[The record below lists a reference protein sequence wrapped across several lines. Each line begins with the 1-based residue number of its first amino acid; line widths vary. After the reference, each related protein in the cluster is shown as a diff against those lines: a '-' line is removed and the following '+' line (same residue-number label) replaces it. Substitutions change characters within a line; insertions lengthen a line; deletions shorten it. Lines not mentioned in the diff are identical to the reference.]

1 MRIDVKSVSVKNF
14 LSYGNSNNTYDFEN
28 GLDIIIASN
37 GAGKSSITLDALMFG
52 FFGKPYRK
60 IKLNSLQN
68 QINKKDLLVKIIFNK
83 NDDQYEIHRGLNPSI
98 FKIFKN
104 DVLID
109 ELANTRDYQKMLE
122 ETIIETSEK
131 TFRNLIVLGG
141 VGITSGFMD
150 LSASEKEELVSNIID
165 IKLINQLI
173 EKIKEKTQS
182 LKTQKTELSYKVN
195 LISDVLKTDIE
206 RYKTLSENN
215 TKENHEQEIKELETE
230 LTKLSDILVEIDD
243 INSKLEKAENSE
255 LKLKQIIND
264 SNNKISIFKNSKFVC
279 EKCGFENNKSGI
291 NYEETQANLAKAQ
304 DNLDILKSK
313 IDILRNKK
321 DDLSV
326 IKNDLKSKE
335 QVLNNL
341 KKLSEKNTTISEAFI
356 IDLKESIKTRKAE
369 LDTLRGELSGV
380 LENLNKYQEMI
391 DLLGKNNIKKYII
404 NQQIPFLNKKINEF
418 LQLFFTNYS
427 FYFDSQLKDK
437 VFFKNIEQDYNQLSN
452 GQKIR
457 ICFSIMFAFI
467 KFLEQKNG
475 TQWNILILDEALD
488 SSLDAEG
495 IESLISVILKE
506 FTNKNI
512 VLVSHNDEI
521 KNMDIFN
528 RKVTISK
535 SNFSNITFEK
545 MDGNVTF
552 M

>member
-1 MRIDVKSVSVKNF
+1 MKIGVKSVSVKNF

-60 IKLNSLQN
+60 IKLSSLQN

-104 DVLID
+104 GVLID

-215 TKENHEQEIKELETE
+215 TKENHEQEIKELENE
-230 LTKLSDILVEIDD
+230 LTKLSDILTEIDD

-255 LKLKQIIND
+255 TKLKQIIND
-264 SNNKISIFKNSKFVC
+264 SNNKISIFKNSKFIC
-279 EKCGFENNKSGI
+279 ENCGFENNKSGI

-304 DNLDILKSK
+304 DNLEILKSK
-313 IDILRNKK
+313 IDTLRSKK

-341 KKLSEKNTTISEAFI
+341 RKLSEKNTTISEAFI

-369 LDTLRGELSGV
+369 LDSLRGELSGV

-404 NQQIPFLNKKINEF
+404 NQQIPFLNKKIDEF

-545 MDGNVTF
+545 MEGNVTF

>member
-1 MRIDVKSVSVKNF
+1 MRINVKSVSVKNF

-60 IKLNSLQN
+60 IKLGSLQN

-104 DVLID
+104 SVLID

-215 TKENHEQEIKELETE
+215 TKENHEQEIKELENE
-230 LTKLSDILVEIDD
+230 LTKLSDILTEIDD

-255 LKLKQIIND
+255 TKLKQIIND
-264 SNNKISIFKNSKFVC
+264 SNNKISIFKNSKFIC
-279 EKCGFENNKSGI
+279 ENCGFENNKSGI

-304 DNLDILKSK
+304 DNLEILKSK
-313 IDILRNKK
+313 IDTLRSKK

-341 KKLSEKNTTISEAFI
+341 RKLSEKNTTISEAFI

-369 LDTLRGELSGV
+369 LDSLRGELSGV

-545 MDGNVTF
+545 MEGNVTF

>member
-1 MRIDVKSVSVKNF
+1 MRINVKSVSVKNF

-60 IKLNSLQN
+60 IKLGSLQN

-230 LTKLSDILVEIDD
+230 LTKLSDILTEIDD

-291 NYEETQANLAKAQ
+291 NYEETQANLTKAQ
-304 DNLDILKSK
+304 DNLEILKAK
-313 IDILRNKK
+313 IDTLRSKK

-341 KKLSEKNTTISEAFI
+341 RNISEKNTTISEAFI

-369 LDTLRGELSGV
+369 LDALRGELSGV

-545 MDGNVTF
+545 MTGNVTF